1 MVISCDRHGIQAAIY
16 ACQHIVFAVYEKRTL
31 ENVEYYKLRLE
42 SKGLLDNVISEK
54 PAYFCKECVEKYQL
68 PISRLIQQGEL
79 KKANYSVAF
88 NNAGVICIACWEEL
102 NS

>member
-1 MVISCDRHGIQAAIY
+1 MVISCDKHDIQAAIH
-16 ACQHIVFAVYEKRTL
+16 ACQHIVFAVYERRSL

-42 SKGLLDNVISEK
+42 HKGFLDNVISER

-68 PISRLIQQGEL
+68 PISRLIQPDEL
-79 KKANYSVAF
+79 KKASYSIAF
-88 NNAGVICIACWEEL
+88 NDAGVICIACWEEL